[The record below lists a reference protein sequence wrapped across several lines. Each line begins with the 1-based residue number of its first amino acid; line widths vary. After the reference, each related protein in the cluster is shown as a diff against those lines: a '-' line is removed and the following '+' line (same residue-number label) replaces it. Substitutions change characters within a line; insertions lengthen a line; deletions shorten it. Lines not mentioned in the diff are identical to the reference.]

1 MTHTA
6 RISARIAT
14 GLLVVI
20 ASVVGFASNAYA
32 MVPPN
37 PTPGTDPTAT
47 TTVVTVGSSVA
58 DRVQWIATGAVGALV
73 IVAVGLALAALLSRR
88 EHTHVHQLQ
97 A

>member
-6 RISARIAT
+6 RISARIAA
-14 GLLVVI
+14 GFLVVI
-20 ASVVGFASNAYA
+20 ASVVGVASNAYA

-37 PTPGTDPTAT
+37 PIPGNRPTTT
-47 TTVVTVGSSVA
+47 TTVVTVGSSAA

-88 EHTHVHQLQ
+88 QHTHVRQLQ